1 MKEKRYNHAFD
12 IAFAVPMSKY
22 EDWYD
27 CLKHEKGAVINALQK
42 RVREVFENGEYLEAM
57 SGIDS
62 YDEDF
67 DAQMEKDG
75 FKVDESVL
83 SPLDTADIEKS
94 EGLSLGP
101 DGTTK

>member
-27 CLKHEKGAVINALQK
+27 CLKYEKQAVINALQK
-42 RVREVFENGEYLEAM
+42 RIREVFEAGEYLEAM
-57 SGIDS
+57 SGIDT

-75 FKVDESVL
+75 FKVDVGE
-83 SPLDTADIEKS
+83 IEKEAGLEISS
-94 EGLSLGP
+94 EGTVL
-101 DGTTK
+101 DNNKQER

>member
-27 CLKHEKGAVINALQK
+27 CLKYEKQAVINALQK
-42 RVREVFENGEYLEAM
+42 RIREVFEAGEYLEAM
-57 SGIDS
+57 SGIDT

-75 FKVDESVL
+75 FKVDVGE
-83 SPLDTADIEKS
+83 IEKEAGLEISS
-94 EGLSLGP
+94 EGTVL
-101 DGTTK
+101 DNNQQER

>member
-1 MKEKRYNHAFD
+1 VKEKRYNHAFD

-42 RVREVFENGEYLEAM
+42 RIREVFETDEYLEAM
-57 SGIDS
+57 SGIDT

-75 FKVDESVL
+75 FKVNI
-83 SPLDTADIEKS
+83 PLK
-94 EGLSLGP
+94 
-101 DGTTK
+101 

>member
-22 EDWYD
+22 EDWFD
-27 CLKHEKGAVINALQK
+27 CLKYEKQAVINALQK
-42 RVREVFENGEYLEAM
+42 RVREVFEAGEYLEAM
-57 SGIDS
+57 SGIDT

-75 FKVDESVL
+75 FKVDVGE
-83 SPLDTADIEKS
+83 IEKEAGLEISS
-94 EGLSLGP
+94 EGTVL
-101 DGTTK
+101 DNNKQER